1 MVSSRRREQ
10 GSRPPRLATEGRRSR
25 SGGRQVGLGLLVA
38 ALGVA
43 VLALARG
50 PGSGASSARKASPED
65 VAADPGATA
74 SERGPLA
81 FVDPGSA
88 RAERA
93 PPEREAL
100 APAAQAPAEPLAFR
114 REDLYGTVL
123 DARTRAPI
131 AGASVQVLRVSGWGE
146 PPPPEAVLT
155 TDGEGRFRL
164 ADALEKRD
172 ALVLADGYAVQQARL
187 VPGQASEVLLTPA
200 LTLAGRVLWRADR
213 RPVEGALVRLD
224 WPAVTDLRR
233 LATEPV
239 STDAGG
245 RFALPGVPPRADAW
259 IAFAL
264 PGDLPDR
271 RALRVEAEPPEELEL
286 LLGPRGA
293 LRLRMLDL
301 ENGTPLAGFRCRIEG
316 AGSFTA
322 DDAGEVALGYDAE
335 RLVVADGG
343 LRVEVWSESAC
354 TTRRLV
360 AQDALS
366 ELHDVPI
373 TRGARVEGF
382 VRDERGE
389 PIAWAQVSLRIHD
402 PVVSS
407 PLSELPGLPA
417 GVVILSPVRTTRTDG
432 EGRFALERLFASAGD
447 GKAELLV
454 RADGLRDASLSVDVP
469 APGGTRAVEVVLARG
484 AGLRARVLDRGEP
497 CAGMR
502 VRAVPSGEPFGSHG
516 TTDDDG
522 ACELA
527 GLEPG
532 PTRVTAEGSDG
543 AVLAEA
549 SVTLAV
555 GEMRELELVL
565 TRTRSAIEGRV
576 LDEQGQPLPQVLV
589 YRRDEGRLTIGPGG
603 MQRGLGN
610 VSTRSD
616 DAGRF
621 RLEVQD
627 GAEPLEVVAWR
638 DAIEASASALP
649 GASDLVLVLPASGLL
664 RLDVSGADGER
675 LSALSQVLW
684 WPAGSSRSLPA
695 SGCTTQVAPGPDG
708 RFELRLAAG
717 RWDLELRAAP
727 RAPALVT
734 DVAVASDAPCERS
747 ATLRRGTT
755 LEVRFLPGG
764 PTESKMLR
772 VIAAEERRRQESG
785 DTCGILGFL
794 AGAAQS
800 TPEGGLVARGLAPGT
815 YLLDNVPTGWAVD
828 PATIEVPDVERHEV
842 TLRWVSSA
850 SGR

>member
-1 MVSSRRREQ
+1 MATK
-10 GSRPPRLATEGRRSR
+10 GGRPS
-25 SGGRQVGLGLLVA
+25 SGGRQAALGLLVA

-43 VLALARG
+43 VFALARG
-50 PGSGASSARKASPED
+50 GGGGTRSASPD
-65 VAADPGATA
+65 TAATVRPSAVAGAG
-74 SERGPLA
+74 ERAPA
-81 FVDPGSA
+81 APA
-88 RAERA
+88 APERA

-100 APAAQAPAEPLAFR
+100 APAAPAPAEPVASR
-114 REDLYGTVL
+114 REDLHGTVL

-131 AGASVQVLRVSGWGE
+131 ARASVQVHRVAHQGE
-146 PPPPEAVLT
+146 PAPPEALLA

-164 ADALEKRD
+164 AGVGAGERRD
-172 ALVLADGYAVQQARL
+172 ALVLADGYAAQQARL
-187 VPGQASEVLLTPA
+187 LSGLASEVLLTPA

-213 RPVEGALVRLD
+213 RPVEGALVKLD
-224 WPAVTDLRR
+224 WPVATDLRK

-239 STDAGG
+239 PTDARG
-245 RFALPGVPPRADAW
+245 RFALPGVPPRAEVS

-271 RALRVEAEPPEELEL
+271 RALRVEEEPPEELEL

-301 ENGTPLAGFRCRIEG
+301 ENGAPLAGFRCRIDG
-316 AGSFTA
+316 AGAFTA
-322 DDAGEVALGYDAE
+322 DDAGEVTLGYDAE

-354 TTRRLV
+354 TTRLLV

-373 TRGARVEGF
+373 TRGARVEGS

-389 PIAWAQVSLRIHD
+389 PIVGAQVSLRIQD

-417 GVVILSPVRTTRTDG
+417 GVVIVSPVRAARTDG

-454 RADGLRDASLSVDVP
+454 RAEGLRDASLSVDLP
-469 APGGTRAVEVVLARG
+469 APGSRRAVEVVLARG
-484 AGLRARVLDRGEP
+484 AGLRVRVLDGGEP

-502 VRAVPSGEPFGSHG
+502 VRAVPDGKPFGSHG

-543 AVLAEA
+543 SVLAEA

-565 TRTRSAIEGRV
+565 TRSRSAIEGRV
-576 LDEQGQPLPQVLV
+576 VDEQGQPLPQVLV
-589 YRRDEGRLTIGPGG
+589 YLRDEGRFTIGPSGI
-603 MQRGLGN
+603 QRGRGL
-610 VSTRSD
+610 STQSD
-616 DAGRF
+616 DGGRF

-649 GASDLVLVLPASGLL
+649 GASDVVLVLPASGLL
-664 RLDVSGADGER
+664 LLDASGPDGER
-675 LSALSQVLW
+675 LSALSEVLW

-708 RFELRLAAG
+708 RFALRLAAG

-734 DVAVASDAPCERS
+734 DVAIAGDAPCERS

-755 LEVRFLPGG
+755 LAVRFLPGG
-764 PTESKMLR
+764 PTGSKMLR
-772 VIAAEERRRQESG
+772 VIAEEERERQASG
-785 DTCGILGFL
+785 DICGIVGIL

-815 YLLDNVPTGWAVD
+815 YLLDNVPTGWTVD